1 MLSSFLVLPMI
12 LIYLDI
18 SLSSSWSLA
27 WNGGWKDLMTVQFFS
42 KDKEGREEKDF
53 YENLNHFTHCSLL
66 IVPVLFRSRCVF
78 ESSRVSFN
86 SSTNKNK
93 IHKG

>member
-1 MLSSFLVLPMI
+1 MLSSIFVLPMI

-42 KDKEGREEKDF
+42 KDKEGREEKDLD
-53 YENLNHFTHCSLL
+53 ENLYHFTHCSLL
-66 IVPVLFRSRCVF
+66 IVPVVF
-78 ESSRVSFN
+78 LNRVGFLSL
-86 SSTNKNK
+86 
-93 IHKG
+93 H

>member
-27 WNGGWKDLMTVQFFS
+27 WNGGRKDLMTVQFFS
-42 KDKEGREEKDF
+42 KDKEGREEKDLD
-53 YENLNHFTHCSLL
+53 ENLHHSTHCSLL
-66 IVPVLFRSRCVF
+66 IVPVLLSVPVVF
-78 ESSRVSFN
+78 LNRVRFLSL
-86 SSTNKNK
+86 
-93 IHKG
+93 H